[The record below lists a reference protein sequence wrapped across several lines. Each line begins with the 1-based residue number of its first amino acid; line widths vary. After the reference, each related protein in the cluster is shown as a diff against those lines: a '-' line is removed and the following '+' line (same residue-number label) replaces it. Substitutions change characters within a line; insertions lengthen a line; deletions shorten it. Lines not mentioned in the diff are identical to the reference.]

1 MPPILGAKSE
11 EGQSR
16 GRLNLEPACA
26 VLAPTRPTAG
36 LPQVS
41 SHRHKHAK
49 RCSRSTVAA
58 ARPGPEGARVMV
70 RRDHTLDK
78 DANAQT
84 QQGEKGE
91 KGCGHFQTQCGRP
104 ATAWGPRLRG
114 GQTTP
119 TAVG

>member
-1 MPPILGAKSE
+1 MPPILGAKRKE
-11 EGQSR
+11 RQGR

-49 RCSRSTVAA
+49 RCVRSTVAA
-58 ARPGPEGARVMV
+58 ARPGPEGTLVMV

-78 DANAQT
+78 DANTQT
-84 QQGEKGE
+84 QQGEKA
-91 KGCGHFQTQCGRP
+91 CRHCQTWCGRP
-104 ATAWGPRLRG
+104 AT
-114 GQTTP
+114 
-119 TAVG
+119 